1 MNELKSNARLTGW
14 VTIISL
20 VLTAVFTY
28 LVIKYYL
35 AQELISFFTA
45 SLFLVIVF
53 HNFLRFVFIWLKIVM
68 EIRRHEMIQAVAEA
82 NERWGRR

>member
-20 VLTAVFTY
+20 GLTVVFTY

-68 EIRRHEMIQAVAEA
+68 ENCRHEMRRAVAEA
-82 NERWGRR
+82 QERWGRK

>member
-20 VLTAVFTY
+20 GLTVVFTY

-68 EIRRHEMIQAVAEA
+68 ENRRHEMRQAVAEA
-82 NERWGRR
+82 QERWGRR